1 MEKQETV
8 VEAGKAA
15 ETPKEKRKGKYLALL
30 MIPVVLAALGFAA
43 AAAVCRQT
51 AESEARALNTVAKEI
66 YRCSETALSGS
77 LVSQEIQTGYGAIG
91 NDEINFAYY
100 TLDQAYYWILVTKDN
115 KPLYVLVS
123 SSEIPEGT
131 TEIPTFEEQVDS
143 MGNLFTRKKTIG
155 CYSPYTDDYL
165 PPYQHGQQLLD

>member
-1 MEKQETV
+1 MEKQTV
-8 VEAGKAA
+8 AEAGAA
-15 ETPKEKRKGKYLALL
+15 AATQKKRKGKYLVLL
-30 MIPVVLAALGFAA
+30 MVPIVLAALGFTV
-43 AAAVCRQT
+43 AAAVCRKT
-51 AESEARALNTVAKEI
+51 AESEAQTLNMVAKEI

-77 LVSQEIQTGYGAIG
+77 LVSQEVQTGYGAIG

-100 TLDQAYYWILVTKDN
+100 TLDQAYYWILFTKDN

-123 SSEIPEGT
+123 ASEIPEGT